1 MKDSTAILVS
11 SVTTLAFDTR
21 LLPSVSTTRRPMVH
35 APMKQNVASNAAA
48 VGFDI
53 APAPTVRSG

>member
-1 MKDSTAILVS
+1 
-11 SVTTLAFDTR
+11 VTTLAFDTR